1 MAHHAGSWTQRTA
14 RNEAPPSDYEPPVPR
29 QAFHRP
35 RTSFGVA
42 GHIVYTAG
50 ALAPLVIGEL
60 VEDPN
65 KRWRLMR
72 LVSVGTAL
80 AYETIHVVREEQRR
94 KEQEA
99 RLADCRSHCRD

>member
-1 MAHHAGSWTQRTA
+1 M
-14 RNEAPPSDYEPPVPR
+14 YEPRFPR
-29 QAFHRP
+29 QAFQRP

-42 GHIVYTAG
+42 GHVVYTAG

-60 VEDPN
+60 VEDSN

-80 AYETIHVVREEQRR
+80 AYETLHVIREEQRR

-99 RLADCRSHCRD
+99 RLAECRSRCRD